1 MPASAIG
8 QERQRSGIVVIE
20 YALLFALGFTAAALL
35 MALVSPAIHSRIVAY
50 TETRLRA
57 TAPLGAQEVRAQKD
71 MVRAVYA
78 AENAKLANEL
88 KRERDRSVSLKIVS
102 DSAVAEMERALREE
116 ALLKDQVA
124 AMSRE
129 AAELRAEL
137 RNSGTQ
143 MEKLKASLERSEA
156 NVSSRID
163 EIDTLKANL
172 LRLETKMNGR
182 NQETATRQ
190 HQVEDL
196 QLRIKDLRQERE
208 TLIDEKKAALERTQ
222 KAEQRLLQEEHKVL
236 RLEDRLKKLEGDT
249 DQPKPVEQHL

>member
-1 MPASAIG
+1 M
-8 QERQRSGIVVIE
+8 IE
-20 YALLFALGFTAAALL
+20 YALLFALGFTTAALL
-35 MALVSPAIHSRIVAY
+35 MALVSPAIHGRIVAY
-50 TETRLRA
+50 TERRLRA

-102 DSAVAEMERALREE
+102 DSAIAEMERALREE
-116 ALLKDQVA
+116 ALLKEQVNT
-124 AMSRE
+124 MSRE

-143 MEKLKASLERSEA
+143 IEKLKASLERSEA

-163 EIDTLKANL
+163 DIEALKANVS
-172 LRLETKMNGR
+172 RLETKMNGR
-182 NQETATRQ
+182 NQETTNHQ
-190 HQVEDL
+190 QQVEDL

-208 TLIDEKKAALERTQ
+208 TLLDEKKSALERTQ
-222 KAEQRLLQEEHKVL
+222 KAEQRLLQEEDKVL
-236 RLEDRLKKLEGDT
+236 RMEDRLQKLEGSADK
-249 DQPKPVEQHL
+249 PKPAEQRV